1 MNHIIERKIAM
12 AKSFKTWIK
21 QFRGE
26 NTRFGDLEADIQED
40 ADFPLTHSY
49 TVMDNHL
56 RGMGASDACLDTFQE
71 AFNEYDKQLVLSK
84 RDKKERLEELV
95 ERYEELLDDIENEL
109 DVNVSYYRNI
119 HNLPKR

>member
-1 MNHIIERKIAM
+1 M

-40 ADFPLTHSY
+40 TEFPLTHSY
-49 TVMDNHL
+49 RAMENHL
-56 RGMGASDACLDTFQE
+56 RGMGASSASLDTFRD

-84 RDKKERLEELV
+84 KDEKERLEELV
-95 ERYEELLDDIENEL
+95 ERYEEFLDDIENES
-109 DVNVSYYRNI
+109 NINISFYRNVY
-119 HNLPKR
+119 NLPKR